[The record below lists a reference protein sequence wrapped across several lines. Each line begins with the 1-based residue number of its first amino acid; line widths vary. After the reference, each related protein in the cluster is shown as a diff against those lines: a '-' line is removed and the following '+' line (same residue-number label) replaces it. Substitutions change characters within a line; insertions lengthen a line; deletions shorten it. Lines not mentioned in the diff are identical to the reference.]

1 MTEIA
6 EYLAARAM
14 DVHVL
19 CTGSVY
25 NNGEKRSRLNEE
37 SRNGVKVHRVYV
49 PNIDKN
55 NFVKRTLRLSLS
67 SLLLFGKILK
77 LVRNGDEVLVVTNPA
92 FLILMMPLVAW
103 IKGVSYKILVHDIFP
118 ENLVAIKRLSSS
130 SFIYKSL
137 KRVFDAAYSKA
148 VLCISIGRDMSEV
161 LKKKN
166 RGCFQNLFYTYLG

>member
-1 MTEIA
+1 
-6 EYLAARAM
+6 
-14 DVHVL
+14 
-19 CTGSVY
+19 
-25 NNGEKRSRLNEE
+25 
-37 SRNGVKVHRVYV
+37 
-49 PNIDKN
+49 
-55 NFVKRTLRLSLS
+55 
-67 SLLLFGKILK
+67 
-77 LVRNGDEVLVVTNPA
+77 
-92 FLILMMPLVAW
+92 MMPLVAW

-161 LKKKN
+161 LKKN